1 MPSNHTGS
9 GEGRLRR
16 ELADC
21 CRLFADLGWGEAIFN
36 HIAAREDARCVMQL
50 GTTAAMAVSGK
61 EVGRS
66 HDNFYGAMVRRMRGR
81 RANARTP
88 RKETP

>member
-1 MPSNHTGS
+1 MRGNSIT
-9 GEGRLRR
+9 EAEWQLRQ

-21 CRLFADLGWGEAIFN
+21 YRLFADLGWGEAIFN

-50 GTTAAMAVSGK
+50 GTAAGMAVSGN

-66 HDNFYGAMVRRMRGR
+66 HDNFYGAMVRRTRGR
-81 RANARTP
+81 RANA
-88 RKETP
+88 